1 MSAAPS
7 PGLDRAQVG
16 SLLGRRTSSRQGW
29 AGLPQGPSVARWARR
44 WSRRAETSWIP
55 TGIRPSP
62 VPGSPRRGERLTTG
76 GRGCPQP
83 VALPPSPVVGLLP
96 GPLRQPPPSWV
107 GPRLDRPLVRE
118 ALGAFGF
125 GPGPALDRAP
135 PEAPARSVVLFPVAR
150 RTRGPPRRPT
160 SPLASPAEAPRR
172 EGPVEATALPG
183 EALPRGQGALPLVQ
197 GPGDDRWR
205 SPRPPPRVGRWA
217 AGRTGIGPR
226 APGGLARRPVPARG
240 GRSRG
245 GSPAPG
251 RWRGPRGLS
260 RPTGRSGRE
269 RSGTGERLDGLV
281 CLAVAQVLLGCHSER
296 RWLRFA
302 QHRLGHLFTLP
313 APATR

>member
-1 MSAAPS
+1 MVSASPREGGDAPNPSPFPPRPSSASCRARSASRRPRGSGRALIGRWSGRPLAPS
-7 PGLDRAQVG
+7 G
-16 SLLGRRTSSRQGW
+16 SD
-29 AGLPQGPSVARWARR
+29 PARH
-44 WSRRAETSWIP
+44 ST
-55 TGIRPSP
+55 
-62 VPGSPRRGERLTTG
+62 
-76 GRGCPQP
+76 
-83 VALPPSPVVGLLP
+83 ALPPRHPRGAWCSSPLLGERRAHLVAQLAP
-96 GPLRQPPPSWV
+96 WLRQPKPPA
-107 GPRLDRPLVRE
+107 E
-118 ALGAFGF
+118 
-125 GPGPALDRAP
+125 RAP
-135 PEAPARSVVLFPVAR
+135 SRRRRFPV
-150 RTRGPPRRPT
+150 RPC
-160 SPLASPAEAPRR
+160 
-172 EGPVEATALPG
+172 PG
-183 EALPRGQGALPLVQ
+183 GQGALPLVQ

-226 APGGLARRPVPARG
+226 APGGLARRPVPARE